1 MAEEKKYT
9 CQLRRG
15 VKDDALGR
23 NDWEV
28 YEAQIGHVKPLE
40 GELVLEYDNGIPRL
54 KLGDGINEF
63 SDLPYISADSFVLP
77 NPVFVTL
84 YADKWVKATDDRWYQ
99 IVSVQN
105 ARVTANS
112 KVDLQPG
119 AEQLSIFHEKDLAF
133 VAENSGGIIS
143 VFCVGQV
150 PTSDYTVQA
159 TVIEVAV
166 AADKIIGDTTATP
179 NPRSNWT
186 QDDPTKANYIENKPD
201 VDGLVLRIEALEA
214 LVEEL
219 QTKIAELALSDS
231 QDTEEEA

>member
-15 VKDDALGR
+15 VKDDTLGR

-54 KLGDGINEF
+54 KLGDGVNEF
-63 SDLPYISADSFVLP
+63 SALPYMSADSFVLP
-77 NPVFVTL
+77 SPVFVTL
-84 YADKWVKATDDRWYQ
+84 YADKWVQATDDRYYQ
-99 IVSVQN
+99 TVSVQN

-119 AEQLSIFHEKDLAF
+119 SEQLSIFHEKDLAF
-133 VAENSGGIIS
+133 VAENSGGTIS

-150 PTSDYTVQA
+150 PTNDYVVQA
-159 TVIEVAV
+159 TVTEVAV

-179 NPRSNWT
+179 NPRPDWN

-201 VDGLVLRIEALEA
+201 TDNFILRIEELETQ
-214 LVEEL
+214 VEEL
-219 QTKIAELALSDS
+219 WAKITELTMSGS
-231 QDTEEEA
+231 QNTREEV